1 MEGVI
6 NTDFNMGGQ
15 GNPNIFH
22 DGGLS
27 IHFTK
32 ARGSGLVIHTDFS
45 MRGGAEFSIHTI
57 HQYNTYN
64 NFLGWG

>member
-6 NTDFNMGGQ
+6 NTDLNMGGQ
-15 GNPNIFH
+15 GNPNIFN
-22 DGGLS
+22 GGLS
-27 IHFTK
+27 IHFT
-32 ARGSGLVIHTDFS
+32 RGSGLVIQTDFS